1 VLLAGAAVL
10 RFEDGDQRV
19 ELEPG
24 DWVEIPA
31 RVRHR
36 VDWTQADAP
45 TVWLAVHRVRRAPLS
60 S

>member
-1 VLLAGAAVL
+1 MLLAGAAVL
-10 RFEDGDQRV
+10 RLEDGDQRV
-19 ELEPG
+19 ELKPG

-45 TVWLAVHRVRRAPLS
+45 TVWLAVHRARRG
-60 S
+60 